1 MCSVNLDFSSITFLI
16 LMLVIL
22 LKNYHEHDM
31 KCGAV
36 VVQMNVIEMM
46 SSITDIINK
55 KIIII
60 NERKFI

>member
-1 MCSVNLDFSSITFLI
+1 
-16 LMLVIL
+16 MLVIL

-31 KCGAV
+31 KCGDV

-55 KIIII
+55 KIIIN
-60 NERKFI
+60 NERKFT

>member
-1 MCSVNLDFSSITFLI
+1 
-16 LMLVIL
+16 MLVIL

-46 SSITDIINK
+46 SSITDISNK

-60 NERKFI
+60 NERKFT

>member
-1 MCSVNLDFSSITFLI
+1 
-16 LMLVIL
+16 MLVIL

-46 SSITDIINK
+46 SFIMISLA
-55 KIIII
+55 KIIIF
-60 NERKFI
+60 NERKFTQ

>member
-1 MCSVNLDFSSITFLI
+1 
-16 LMLVIL
+16 MLAIL

-46 SSITDIINK
+46 SFIIDIISKNYYL
-55 KIIII
+55 
-60 NERKFI
+60 

>member
-1 MCSVNLDFSSITFLI
+1 
-16 LMLVIL
+16 MLVIL
-22 LKNYHEHDM
+22 LKNYHEHHM

-36 VVQMNVIEMM
+36 VAQMNVIEMM

-60 NERKFI
+60 NERKFT

>member
-1 MCSVNLDFSSITFLI
+1 
-16 LMLVIL
+16 MLVIL

-31 KCGAV
+31 KYGAV